1 MIGANPQY
9 AMFTR
14 AEMERRYTRA
24 RELMAQEGVDT
35 LFISGEEKRNTRV
48 II

>member
-24 RELMAQEGVDT
+24 RK
-35 LFISGEEKRNTRV
+35 SGSYRIYRSLLSF
-48 II
+48 